1 MKNKENTIFIM
12 FVICILESVF
22 IILGVIDFEIKQA
35 TIDHKC
41 FEMYNEEFYLNEM
54 CEEYWNER

>member
-12 FVICILESVF
+12 FVICILGIMF
-22 IILGVIDFEIKQA
+22 AIIGIVGYEIKDMI
-35 TIDHKC
+35 IDHKC
-41 FEMYNEEFYLNEM
+41 YMMSDEEFYSNKM